1 MTTASAPTARRAAPA
16 ARHSA
21 RKVRPRGERSPLAS
35 AGLHLTL
42 IVASV
47 IAVFPVLWVLLTSL
61 KPAAY
66 ATTTDFFKDTTFE
79 NYTGLIK
86 DTEFLTWFGNSLV
99 IAGLTTVLG
108 VFVSATTGYAVSRF
122 RFPASAG

>member
-1 MTTASAPTARRAAPA
+1 MTTAPAPTAPA
-16 ARHSA
+16 AR
-21 RKVRPRGERSPLAS
+21 KVRLRGERSPIAS
-35 AGLHLTL
+35 AALHLTL

-66 ATTTDFFKDTTFE
+66 ATTTDFFKETTFH
-79 NYTGLIK
+79 NYTNLIQNTK
-86 DTEFLTWFGNSLV
+86 FLTWFGNSLLV
-99 IAGLTTVLG
+99 AGLTTLLG
-108 VFVSATTGYAVSRF
+108 VIISASTGYAVSRF